1 MAAPLSRSAFGGPV
15 RIAALLALYGVG
27 FTVAYHFA
35 RPWGGAHFFS
45 LWYPAAG
52 VRVALLW
59 HCGARWAPV
68 ITLYECLIQLGSG
81 VVDWHHPDVW
91 NHLGGVARAP
101 LAYGATIGLVQWM
114 QRRGTSELA
123 VAPMPFGLA
132 AVLAPTAAAFVA
144 GLWEW
149 AHPGVAPDLSTQPFA
164 TTIAAFLVG
173 DLLGV
178 LLVAPP
184 LLWLAARFDG
194 GDDHD
199 GDGNGGAQWPSHARM
214 GESALVLGIGWT
226 LAMALASVDPQI
238 SLTPVLVAATWV
250 GLRCGR
256 HGAWAAIMAC
266 AAIILPWSAPMTS
279 VATRFA
285 LHMGLAGVAIS
296 AYLAGSFA
304 DAQARARR
312 DIARRDRILFQA
324 ERLRTLRA
332 MSVAVIHEISQPL
345 STLAIES
352 RHLDSISRAD
362 HPNIAD
368 MAQSAALI
376 ARKADTLADMVRR
389 LRRFGGRAVD
399 EPSPLSLRKLVE
411 DAIGI
416 VAGEARGLRCRVV
429 LAPSLGDPMV
439 RGQEV
444 ELTQALLNLIRNAMT
459 ASPGGT
465 IAIAIT
471 TDDAGACVRVSN
483 ATAAPPT
490 DHAGMGVGTLVARA
504 IVEAHGGQLI
514 RARAGED
521 DGPPDAMIHHLIRL
535 PVMEAAHE

>member
-1 MAAPLSRSAFGGPV
+1 MSLSVTRSTFGSPQQV
-15 RIAALLALYGVG
+15 AALLIAYG
-27 FTVAYHFA
+27 FTFILAHHIA
-35 RPWGGAHFFS
+35 QPWGGAHFFS

-52 VRVALLW
+52 VRVALFW
-59 HCGARWAPV
+59 YCGARWAPL
-68 ITLYECLIQLGSG
+68 IALYECLIQLGTG
-81 VVDWHHPDVW
+81 VVLIDSPDIW
-91 NHLGGVARAP
+91 NDLAGVARAP
-101 LAYGATIGLVQWM
+101 LAYGAAIGLVQWM
-114 QRRGTSELA
+114 KRRGTSDLS

-132 AVLAPTAAAFVA
+132 TVLAPTVAAFVA

-149 AHPGVAPDLSTQPFA
+149 WRPGVTPDLSTQPFA

-184 LLWLAARFDG
+184 LLWLAARIDG
-194 GDDHD
+194 VNDPDL
-199 GDGNGGAQWPSHARM
+199 ARCASPARI
-214 GESALVLGIGWT
+214 GEAGLILSIGWG
-226 LAMALASVDPQI
+226 LAMALASVNPQI

-256 HGAWAAIMAC
+256 HGAWVAIMLC

-279 VATRFA
+279 LATRFA

-324 ERLRTLRA
+324 ERLKTLRA

-352 RHLDSISRAD
+352 RHLVAISRAD
-362 HPNIAD
+362 EPNLAE

-376 ARKADTLADMVRR
+376 ERKANTLANMVRR
-389 LRRFGGRAVD
+389 LRQFGGRAVD
-399 EPSPLSLRKLVE
+399 EPSALSLHRLV
-411 DAIGI
+411 DDSIGLI
-416 VAGEARGLRCRVV
+416 AGEARASRCTIVQTT
-429 LAPSLGDPMV
+429 PSDEPMV
-439 RGQEV
+439 RGHDV
-444 ELTQALLNLIRNAMT
+444 ELTQALLNLVRNAMH

-465 IAIAIT
+465 ILMDISVDGSMAS
-471 TDDAGACVRVSN
+471 VRISN
-483 ATAAPPT
+483 HIELPSPNY
-490 DHAGMGVGTLVARA
+490 AGMGIGTLVARA
-504 IVEAHGGQLI
+504 IIEAHGGHLD
-514 RARAGED
+514 RKKGD
-521 DGPPDAMIHHLIRL
+521 DGTVHHCVRL
-535 PVMEAAHE
+535 PLMEALNG